1 LNHEQ
6 TNLRTLGRMTVDYF
20 PITQVRN
27 GWLLSWPNSD
37 IRRIENKQ
45 RLANLIFDSLGLEE
59 IRFGVQLNSGETEYL
74 HIHFNDWIVSHRGS
88 RLDDMLDQYVITGV
102 LFDSESSAQWL
113 QDYLEKRLMWRHLTQ
128 KAA

>member
-1 LNHEQ
+1 MKPEP
-6 TNLRTLGRMTVDYF
+6 F
-20 PITQVRN
+20 PIAQQRN
-27 GWLLSWPNSD
+27 GWLVTWPGSD

-45 RLANLIFDSLGLEE
+45 RLADLIFDSLGLEE

-102 LFDSESSAQWL
+102 LFDSESSARWL
-113 QDYLEKRLMWRHLTQ
+113 QNYLEKRLMWRQLSQTT
-128 KAA
+128 A